1 MNFTLVESVT
11 ESNFFKT
18 LNLRACWKFEGMLK
32 FFSLNNNK
40 SVRKIDHRVYW
51 ISMSKITLNCTVKLH
66 FKKFF
71 FLFFTNIIR
80 MLYSYAVN
88 KNGILMH
95 CK

>member
-71 FLFFTNIIR
+71 FSFFYKY
-80 MLYSYAVN
+80 YSNALL
-88 KNGILMH
+88 IC
-95 CK
+95 CKQEWYTDAL